1 MNMKKIYPVL
11 FILVFCVTTLSCK
24 GLSNGKND
32 MRTKFSWNFYVSSPV
47 HYSSELKYAKAFY
60 EDNGE
65 ETVDVFDETAM
76 AGLGNVTAT
85 PFSVNPPQGKVS
97 IPKGIDMVWVSIADK
112 KIYRANIKLS
122 QQIQNKLLKAFREGF
137 YSHWRESNM
146 DFNEFN
152 VTILPEGHLWLYL
165 GIGNLRRVLICDTLK
180 GEETHMTLK
189 EFSEGFYNAFQTVDS
204 LCTNDED
211 NEFFNKHGSEY
222 DKIWGIYAQRF
233 NYQFDMQFENKQTEL
248 RKGQFI
254 IYFANGEIMNHDDT
268 GYFDQQLSRP
278 NKMELQWTVDDMLY
292 SGYFYFNEGEIE
304 KAFNDIYG
312 NNPTQPGK
320 LIIQVSKYNNWFD
333 IYLEV
338 EHRKYKLQKTKIHVF
353 KQGINESGRKAI
365 IVFDNHPQDG
375 KNILNFIGE

>member
-1 MNMKKIYPVL
+1 MKKIYPVL

-32 MRTKFSWNFYVSSPV
+32 MRTKFSWDFYISSPT
-47 HYSSELKYAKAFY
+47 HYSAELKYAKAFY
-60 EDNGE
+60 GDNGE

-112 KIYRANIKLS
+112 KIYRANIKFS

-233 NYQFDMQFENKQTEL
+233 NYQFDIQFENKQTEL
-248 RKGQFI
+248 RKGNFI
-254 IYFANGEIMNHDDT
+254 INFANGEILNHDDP
-268 GYFDQQLSRP
+268 GYFEQPSRP
-278 NKMELQWTVDDMLY
+278 NKIEFPWIADDMLY
-292 SGYFYFNEGEIE
+292 TGHFYFDEEVK
-304 KAFNDIYG
+304 KAFMDVYG
-312 NNPTQPGK
+312 NNPTQPEK
-320 LIIQVSKYNNWFD
+320 LIIQVSKYNNWFN
-333 IYLEV
+333 IYLEAGNK
-338 EHRKYKLQKTKIHVF
+338 KYKFEKTKIHVF
-353 KQGINESGRKAI
+353 KQGVHDSDDKAVVIYNNHREINSKYI
-365 IVFDNHPQDG
+365 HFV
-375 KNILNFIGE
+375 GE

>member
-1 MNMKKIYPVL
+1 
-11 FILVFCVTTLSCK
+11 
-24 GLSNGKND
+24 
-32 MRTKFSWNFYVSSPV
+32 
-47 HYSSELKYAKAFY
+47 
-60 EDNGE
+60 
-65 ETVDVFDETAM
+65 M

-85 PFSVNPPQGKVS
+85 PFSVNPPHSEVS

-146 DFNEFN
+146 DFNEFD
-152 VTILPEGHLWLYL
+152 VTILPGGHLWLYL

-189 EFSEGFYNAFQTVDS
+189 EFSEDFYNAYQTVDS

-211 NEFFNKHGSEY
+211 NEFINRHGSEY
-222 DKIWGIYAQRF
+222 DKIWAFYAQRF
-233 NYQFDMQFENKQTEL
+233 NYQFDIQFENKQTEL
-248 RKGQFI
+248 RKGQFM

-268 GYFDQQLSRP
+268 GYFAQQLSRP

-312 NNPTQPGK
+312 NNLTQPGK
-320 LIIQVSKYNNWFD
+320 LIIQVSKYNNWFN
-333 IYLEV
+333 IYLETANK
-338 EHRKYKLQKTKIHVF
+338 KYKFEKTKIHVF
-353 KQGINESGRKAI
+353 KQGVHDSDDKAVVIYNNHREINSKYI
-365 IVFDNHPQDG
+365 H
-375 KNILNFIGE
+375 FIGE